1 MLGTLMFFSMR
12 TNMTFAHVL
21 PMALSCV
28 LAYTTSSVIMYSME
42 DEAMEDDNW
51 GWVAALLAVSSALCL
66 SGHRNLEYQRR
77 LAFLSLHASFAV
89 LKDLQVSDADCFLV
103 EGRESLNTTGSFRSG
118 GKGPET
124 RLGRLKKGTQ
134 LLQRLSTSAHGTGNP
149 AFRNALKALIDVLV
163 EAREDLA
170 QAERL
175 LAPDVAELLEQKG
188 VDDEAHLKLLEL
200 FDELPPV
207 PPLPPQAGRKL
218 EQEGYGSFTAKTE
231 VSDDKEQTEVW
242 GWDVLPSAGGLV
254 LAREGVRPSVKKEM
268 LLSPLAAA
276 GEAIL
281 IPAALG
287 SARYGSSDEMA
298 MGQTNASIL
307 GRMN

>member
-1 MLGTLMFFSMR
+1 MSDTRYWSVRITVPSAVAVWLWRRKKKKAILRLDAGLAAEAAPEDKIQSEQRIKQAAKAEADFDAEAVSAEHMLFAWTIVTPWICCFLANRRRLSAMWGIHPLEVFPAVSSDYDLILTMLGTLMFFSMR

-175 LAPDVAELLEQKG
+175 LAPDVAELLEQK
-188 VDDEAHLKLLEL
+188 
-200 FDELPPV
+200 
-207 PPLPPQAGRKL
+207 
-218 EQEGYGSFTAKTE
+218 
-231 VSDDKEQTEVW
+231 
-242 GWDVLPSAGGLV
+242 
-254 LAREGVRPSVKKEM
+254 
-268 LLSPLAAA
+268 
-276 GEAIL
+276 
-281 IPAALG
+281 
-287 SARYGSSDEMA
+287 
-298 MGQTNASIL
+298 
-307 GRMN
+307 